1 VYGASIGK
9 MAYVVWTQEDQVGCK
24 ATGWDSQT
32 STGIIGFTDINRIHT
47 GGETT
52 DWVSDTSVRYQ
63 LGQGVQELRRLV
75 VTAGERSGS
84 VTHAWSTDV
93 PSLSVMQVDNSF
105 SDSARS

>member
-1 VYGASIGK
+1 
-9 MAYVVWTQEDQVGCK
+9 MFHFVWAEEDQVGCE

-32 STGIIGFTDINRIHT
+32 SIGFTDINRIHT